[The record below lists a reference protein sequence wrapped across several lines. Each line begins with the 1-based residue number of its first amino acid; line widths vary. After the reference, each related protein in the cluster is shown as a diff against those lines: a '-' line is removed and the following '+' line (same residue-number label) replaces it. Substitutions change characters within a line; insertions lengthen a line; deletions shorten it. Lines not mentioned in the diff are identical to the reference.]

1 MQRPGGLKKRIL
13 DRAAHFFF
21 ELGYSR
27 VTTAEIAAE
36 LGISKKTLYKLFPSK
51 MLLLRSVIRR
61 ELRGVASQMEI
72 ILGDKD
78 SDFYIKIE
86 RIFGL
91 ASHQIVK
98 MSRVFRKDV
107 YRSAPEIW
115 VEIDDFRR
123 RFFLKRLGTLISEG
137 VKEGIVRADV
147 DERLIILLHQ
157 LVMENII
164 NPEQLQRLSVNPLE
178 MFEAMIRMLYGGI
191 LAEKA
196 REKFFRCENSR
207 RADAGSAGSAG
218 SIVGAETDVGS

>member
-61 ELRGVASQMEI
+61 
-72 ILGDKD
+72 
-78 SDFYIKIE
+78 
-86 RIFGL
+86 
-91 ASHQIVK
+91 
-98 MSRVFRKDV
+98 
-107 YRSAPEIW
+107 
-115 VEIDDFRR
+115 
-123 RFFLKRLGTLISEG
+123 G

-196 REKFFRCENSR
+196 RDKFFRCENSR
-207 RADAGSAGSAG
+207 RADAGSVGST
-218 SIVGAETDVGS
+218 VGAETDVGS